1 MQCVREKMDLIDIDA
16 DTIDAE
22 VLESMA
28 VTNDHFKFAQG
39 KSNPSSLREVS
50 V

>member
-1 MQCVREKMDLIDIDA
+1 MDIIDIDA

-28 VTNDHFKFAQG
+28 VTNDHFKFA
-39 KSNPSSLREVS
+39 
-50 V
+50 

>member
-22 VLESMA
+22 VLDSMA
-28 VTNDHFKFAQG
+28 VTNDHFKFA
-39 KSNPSSLREVS
+39 
-50 V
+50 